1 MRVEVTADDI
11 ANGKRGLPWCC
22 PIARAI
28 KRASGGSRVSIGTF
42 NGLAYDWGTA
52 HPAVFFDLPEVARC
66 FISDFDSGRPVEP
79 FSFEIGE

>member
-1 MRVEVTADDI
+1 MLVEVTADDI
-11 ANGKRGLPWCC
+11 AIGKRGMPWCC

-28 KRASGGSRVSIGTF
+28 KRARGASRVIIGIF
-42 NGLAYDWGTA
+42 KGLAYEGDTA
-52 HPAVFFDLPEVARC
+52 HRVVLFDIPEVARS